1 MFTSKQWKS
10 SFFSRTTGGKLVQ
23 SLVMDDKFW
32 KSVVVCLLGASPLIK
47 VLHLVSLDQKPV
59 IGFIYDEMKRVK
71 EKIQHAFKF
80 VKKRYMPLWDII
92 DERWDEETLRP
103 LHATVYYLNPRFH
116 YDPSFEEDFDVK
128 LGLYGSLS
136 KMIAKQDW
144 SKVDHML
151 EDFKHARNSLGNE
164 ITKIAIKTKNPA
176 DWWDSYGS
184 ELPELQHFAK
194 RILSLTTNSFGC
206 VDNRNAFD
214 TVHMK
219 RRNRLRQQ
227 ILKDVLLVMTN
238 SKLTKRHQAEKSI
251 EYSIDDLSSDDEW
264 ITESNESVSNNEE
277 PELDDLCLFIPIED
291 DEADSKNDNGA
302 YVDDLQIHD
311 DDDIELDEAAD
322 VDDED
327 GESYSTDDVTDRGVF
342 LKSPAYV
349 LS

>member
-10 SFFSRTTGGKLVQ
+10 SPFSGTTGGKLVQ

-32 KSVVVCLLGASPLIK
+32 KSVVVCLVGASPLIK

-71 EKIQHAFKF
+71 EKIKHAFKSD
-80 VKKRYMPLWDII
+80 KKRYMPLWDII

-103 LHATVYYLNPRFH
+103 LHATAYYLNPRFH

-136 KMIAKQDW
+136 KTIAKQDW

-164 ITKIAIKTKNPA
+164 IAKIAIKTKNPA

-214 TVHMK
+214 MVHMK

-227 ILKDVLLVMTN
+227 ILKDVLLMMSN
-238 SKLTKRHQAEKSI
+238 SKLAERHQAEKSI
-251 EYSIDDLSSDDEW
+251 EHSIDDLSSDDEW
-264 ITESNESVSNNEE
+264 IIESNENVSNNEE
-277 PELDDLCLFIPIED
+277 SELDDLCLFIPIED
-291 DEADSKNDNGA
+291 DVADSKDDNGA

-311 DDDIELDEAAD
+311 DDDDIELDEEAD

-327 GESYSTDDVTDRGVF
+327 EASYSTDDVTDRGLF
-342 LKSPAYV
+342 
-349 LS
+349 